1 MKRDSYES
9 VVSCIIENQD
19 RFYRLAFSYVQNADD
34 ALDAV
39 QNAACKA
46 LENYRTM
53 KNPKAVKT
61 WLYRIVINE
70 SLLLLRERRKFVFTE
85 DRAQI
90 ELPYEEKGFLPAED
104 LYGQINR
111 LPEDVQS
118 TIKLRFYEELQLKEI
133 AQVMQMNL
141 NTVKAK
147 LYRGLKTLKLTIQE
161 VDL

>member
-46 LENYRTM
+46 LENYRSM

-70 SLLLLRERRKFVFTE
+70 SLLLLRKEENLFLRKIRR
-85 DRAQI
+85 R
-90 ELPYEEKGFLPAED
+90 
-104 LYGQINR
+104 
-111 LPEDVQS
+111 
-118 TIKLRFYEELQLKEI
+118 
-133 AQVMQMNL
+133 
-141 NTVKAK
+141 
-147 LYRGLKTLKLTIQE
+147 
-161 VDL
+161 